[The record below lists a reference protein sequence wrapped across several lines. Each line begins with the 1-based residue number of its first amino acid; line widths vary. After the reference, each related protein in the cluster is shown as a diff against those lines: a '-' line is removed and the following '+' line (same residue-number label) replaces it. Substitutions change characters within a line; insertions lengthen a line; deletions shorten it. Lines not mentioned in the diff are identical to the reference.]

1 MNIKQGQMNQA
12 SAKSRLPDLAKQ
24 AISKWGQDKQLIHVV
39 QELTELSLALQQYR
53 YGKVTD
59 VDVKTELADVYIM
72 LQQVMLIFDVTNE
85 ELEELIDIKLDKLEQ
100 ALSK

>member
-1 MNIKQGQMNQA
+1 MDMKHNQN
-12 SAKSRLPDLAKQ
+12 RLTNLTKQ
-24 AISKWGQDKQLIHVV
+24 ALVKWGQDKQLIHVV

-53 YGKVTD
+53 YGKATVSE
-59 VDVKTELADVYIM
+59 VKTELADVHIM

-85 ELEELIDIKLDKLEQ
+85 ELAELIDVKLDKLEV